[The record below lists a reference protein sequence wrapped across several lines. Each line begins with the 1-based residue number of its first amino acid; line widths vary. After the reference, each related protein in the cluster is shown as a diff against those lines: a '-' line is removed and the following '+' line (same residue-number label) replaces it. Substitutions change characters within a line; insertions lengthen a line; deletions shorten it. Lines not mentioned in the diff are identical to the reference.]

1 MTENVNKE
9 GAIYVMKIIGEKGL
23 RIGVY
28 STSKEAREKQ
38 VKGGIGIPVK
48 IIWDQEL
55 SSKAHALAA
64 EALVHLY
71 LAKHERIRQVGKR
84 RIQIFE
90 CSENLATKSC
100 NKAIELID
108 SSDALP
114 ASKRKRA

>member
-1 MTENVNKE
+1 MTENVNKK
-9 GAIYVMKIIGEKGL
+9 GTIYVMKIIGEEGL

-38 VKGGIGIPVK
+38 VRGGMGGIPVK
-48 IIWDQEL
+48 IIWDQKL

-64 EALVHLY
+64 EALAHLY
-71 LAKHERIRQVGKR
+71 LAKHEKRRLIGKK

-90 CSENLATKSC
+90 CSEDTARNKC

-108 SSDALP
+108 SSDALS
-114 ASKRKRA
+114 ASKRK